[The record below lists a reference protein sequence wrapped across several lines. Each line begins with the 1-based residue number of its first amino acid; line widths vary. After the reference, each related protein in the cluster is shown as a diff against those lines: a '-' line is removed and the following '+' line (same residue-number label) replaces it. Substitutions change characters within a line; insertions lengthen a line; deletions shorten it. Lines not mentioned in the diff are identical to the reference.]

1 MAFRRGSGSLSTR
14 TKARYRA
21 SVGALLFIS
30 VIAPLTIL
38 AGQASKLFTSGGSYL
53 LTGSSD
59 LSETDD
65 IIRRSA
71 LEAVESHI
79 PQQVVGIVGANPG
92 GSELLNR
99 NIIGGNDLLSS
110 LVQEDAADVSRQSS
124 NIYQVESLK
133 LHISLFCI
141 LADTPFRALTS
152 VEMLVSR

>member
-1 MAFRRGSGSLSTR
+1 MIVIMAFRRGSGSLSTR

-21 SVGALLFIS
+21 SVGTLLFIS

-53 LTGSSD
+53 LTGSLD

-79 PQQVVGIVGANPG
+79 PQEVPT
-92 GSELLNR
+92 
-99 NIIGGNDLLSS
+99 
-110 LVQEDAADVSRQSS
+110 QEDL
-124 NIYQVESLK
+124 N
-133 LHISLFCI
+133 C
-141 LADTPFRALTS
+141 
-152 VEMLVSR
+152 